1 MCAYTYISSYT
12 HTHVCVSVC
21 IHINTRAH
29 THNTHT
35 NTHTHT
41 LQLLKLGRGLD
52 ILLEKGILTELLVVA
67 ANLVQRKVA
76 VVAHFLEH
84 LRGLGFRV

>member
-1 MCAYTYISSYT
+1 
-12 HTHVCVSVC
+12 
-21 IHINTRAH
+21 
-29 THNTHT
+29 
-35 NTHTHT
+35 
-41 LQLLKLGRGLD
+41 LQLLQLGRGLD

-84 LRGLGFRV
+84 LLGVGFRV